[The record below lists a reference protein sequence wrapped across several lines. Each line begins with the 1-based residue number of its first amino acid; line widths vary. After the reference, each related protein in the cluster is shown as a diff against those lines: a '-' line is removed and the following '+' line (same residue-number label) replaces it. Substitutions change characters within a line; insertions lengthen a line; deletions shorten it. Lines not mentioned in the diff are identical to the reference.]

1 MNSIIK
7 VAALSCAIA
16 GGASAMD
23 KTLYFFQ
30 NNTRNDLCI
39 SEKKTTDSCRSKDNK
54 EVKPYYTGHSM
65 RIKRII

>member
-39 SEKKTTDSCRSKDNK
+39 SEKKTTDSFLRT
-54 EVKPYYTGHSM
+54 E
-65 RIKRII
+65 